1 MLKLHQIF
9 LRKFIWVFLSIFLI
23 SVIFIYFWMKNVFT
37 DEMRGEL
44 IHQTQIISLSIEASE
59 NLNFLSQKIKSM
71 INSRVTI
78 IDANGLVLG
87 ESDEDITTMDNHAN
101 RAEVIQAKYQEYG
114 SIIRYS
120 NTVEKDL
127 LYVAKKFQISGKEYY
142 IRVAKD
148 MDKLKQEFIYLVIQ
162 MSFIFAIFL
171 GILFYISFRISKN
184 VSNQTDLILEF
195 LTKLSKQRKDYTIS
209 STYSIEFYEITKLLS
224 KVSKALAKKDKQKAK
239 YTAKLKASNQQKD
252 NIISAISHEFKNPIS
267 VITGYSQTILEDK
280 DINEKIRDKFLQKI
294 SSNSQRLTN
303 MIDRLRLSMKLDEG
317 KQNKN
322 LVDCDVKKIALQCA
336 SDLQDKYTN
345 REVEVEGENLSIKAD
360 DTLLSIAILNLIENA
375 LKYSEDKV
383 EVKITNDSIEVHD
396 KGIGIDEKNISK
408 ITSKFYRVSSNGW
421 DNSLGL
427 GLSIVSNILNIHDFK
442 LEIQST
448 ENEGSVFII
457 KLQ

>member
-9 LRKFIWVFLSIFLI
+9 LRKFIGIFLSIFLI
-23 SVIFIYFWMKNVFT
+23 SVLFIYFWMKSVFT
-37 DEMRGEL
+37 DEMREEL
-44 IHQTQIISLSIEASE
+44 LNQTQIISLSIEKSE
-59 NLNFLSQKIKSM
+59 NLNFLAQKIKSM

-78 IDANGLVLG
+78 IDANGVVLG
-87 ESDEDITTMDNHAN
+87 ESDEDKDTMDNHKN
-101 RAEVIQAKYQEYG
+101 RAEIIQAKYEEYG

-120 NTVEKDL
+120 NTVKKDY
-127 LYVAKKFQISGKEYY
+127 LYVAKKFNIGQKEYY
-142 IRVAKD
+142 IRAAKD
-148 MDKLKQEFIYLVIQ
+148 IEKINEDFIFLVVQ

-171 GILFYISFRISKN
+171 AALFFISIRISKN
-184 VSNQTDLILEF
+184 VSKQTDHILEF

-209 STYSIEFYEITKLLS
+209 SDYSKEFYEITKLLT
-224 KVSKALAKKDKQKAK
+224 KVSKSLAKKDKQKSK
-239 YTAKLKASNQQKD
+239 YTAKLKASNGQKD

-267 VITGYSQTILEDK
+267 VITGYSQTLLEDK

-294 SSNSQRLTN
+294 ASNSTRLTN

-322 LVDCDVKKIALQCA
+322 LVDCKVKEIAKQCA
-336 SDLQDKYTN
+336 SDLEDKYIN
-345 REVEVEGENLSIKAD
+345 REVEVEGEDLVIRAD

-375 LKYSEDKV
+375 LKYSEDTV
-383 EVKITNDSIEVHD
+383 NVKITNDSIEVQD
-396 KGIGIDEKNISK
+396 RGIGISQKNISK
-408 ITSKFYRVSSNGW
+408 ITGKFFRVSKNGW

-442 LEIQST
+442 LEIKSE
-448 ENEGSVFII
+448 ENEGSTFII